1 MHVLD
6 TMLTTRLG
14 AIRYHPGED
23 SRASRSTRSS
33 KRCLIPTATN
43 IAILNF
49 PARGDAPSSRI
60 DNELDAAL
68 RENIKLSEEMLTLV
82 KSDQGNDIC
91 EQLTVLS
98 ALRSAVDTDSSTS
111 RATNPGK
118 SRDRGQN
125 KRKLTDAADDRD
137 SITADSPAV
146 PSPKVVLGKDRDR
159 LLPKSGGSRAG
170 SVPAGR
176 ESSVKVEDE
185 KDDVKGKRKRSSTV
199 TYSKKGGGSARS
211 SR

>member
-1 MHVLD
+1 
-6 TMLTTRLG
+6 
-14 AIRYHPGED
+14 
-23 SRASRSTRSS
+23 
-33 KRCLIPTATN
+33 
-43 IAILNF
+43 
-49 PARGDAPSSRI
+49 
-60 DNELDAAL
+60 
-68 RENIKLSEEMLTLV
+68 MLTLV

-98 ALRSAVDTDSSTS
+98 ALRSADTDSSTS
-111 RATNPGK
+111 RATNPAK

-137 SITADSPAV
+137 SIATDSPAV

-185 KDDVKGKRKRSSTV
+185 KDDVKGKKKRSSTV
-199 TYSKKGGGSARS
+199 TYSKKGGGFLR
-211 SR
+211 

>member
-1 MHVLD
+1 MARTLIA
-6 TMLTTRLG
+6 LG
-14 AIRYHPGED
+14 
-23 SRASRSTRSS
+23 
-33 KRCLIPTATN
+33 
-43 IAILNF
+43 
-49 PARGDAPSSRI
+49 RGDAPSSRI

-68 RENIKLSEEMLTLV
+68 RENIKLSEEMLTLI

-98 ALRSAVDTDSSTS
+98 ALRSADTDSSTS

-185 KDDVKGKRKRSSTV
+185 KDDVKGKKKRSSRV
-199 TYSKKGGGSARS
+199 TYSKKGGGSAGS